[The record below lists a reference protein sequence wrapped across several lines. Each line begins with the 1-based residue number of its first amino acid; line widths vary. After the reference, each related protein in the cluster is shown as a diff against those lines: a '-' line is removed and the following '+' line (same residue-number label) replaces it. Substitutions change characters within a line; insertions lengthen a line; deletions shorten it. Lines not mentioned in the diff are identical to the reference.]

1 MFIRHLIFNQCL
13 GVFFYVLVYV
23 FRTRSFKKHA
33 ACPGTQH
40 TFVVHWFLPRNL
52 RQFSF
57 IADLLSL
64 VSTGRYIL
72 LNCSSSNCLF
82 ALDTFFTMSLC

>member
-1 MFIRHLIFNQCL
+1 MQHLVFNRCL
-13 GVFFYVLVYV
+13 GLCFYVLVYV
-23 FRTRSFKKHA
+23 FSNRSFKKHA
-33 ACPGTQH
+33 ACPCKQH

-64 VSTGRYIL
+64 VSTSRYCL
-72 LNCSSSNCLF
+72 LNSSSSDSLL
-82 ALDTFFTMSLC
+82 ALDTFFTMRLC